1 MRTAWQERRV
11 GFPSGTGEPV
21 NPKQRPQAVGY
32 ARVST
37 EEQAREGVSLEAQ
50 RTRIE
55 AWAQGNDTP
64 LIGIFEDAGISGAK
78 TENREGLQKALGL
91 ATEKRAILVVYSLSR
106 LSRST
111 KDTLALA
118 ERLEKAG
125 ADLVSLSERID
136 TTSASGKMVF
146 RMLAVLNEF
155 ERDQISERTVA
166 ALRHKREKRQPY
178 SPTPYGFDRVCDLL
192 VINHDEQKVI
202 EEILELRGKGRSLR
216 GIATY
221 LNSSGIQAKNGGLW
235 YASSIRS
242 ILLGGVQTE
251 G

>member
-1 MRTAWQERRV
+1 
-11 GFPSGTGEPV
+11 V
-21 NPKQRPQAVGY
+21 NPKQQPQAVGY

-64 LIGIFEDAGISGAK
+64 LIGIFEDAGISGSK
-78 TENREGLQKALGL
+78 TENREGLQKAIGM
-91 ATEKRAILVVYSLSR
+91 ACEKRAILVVYSLSR

-155 ERDQISERTVA
+155 ERDQISERTAA
-166 ALRHKREKRQPY
+166 ALRHKKEKRQPY
-178 SPTPYGFDRVCDLL
+178 SPTPYGFDRICDLL
-192 VINHDEQKVI
+192 VINYDEQAVI
-202 EEILELRGKGRSLR
+202 EEILELRKKGWSLR
-216 GIATY
+216 RIAEQ
-221 LNSSGIQAKNGGLW
+221 LNKGCISSKRGGKW
-235 YASSIRS
+235 FASTIRS
-242 ILLGGVQTE
+242 ILAGNS
-251 G
+251 

>member
-1 MRTAWQERRV
+1 M
-11 GFPSGTGEPV
+11 
-21 NPKQRPQAVGY
+21 NPKQQPHAVGY

-64 LIGIFEDAGISGAK
+64 LIGFFEDAGISGSR
-78 TENREGLQKALGL
+78 TENREGLQKAIGM
-91 ATEKRAILVVYSLSR
+91 ACEKRAILIVYSLSR

-125 ADLVSLSERID
+125 ADLVSLSEKID
-136 TTSASGKMVF
+136 TTSAAGKMVF

-155 ERDQISERTVA
+155 ERDQISERTSA
-166 ALRHKREKRQPY
+166 ALRHKREKRQAY
-178 SPTPYGFDRVCDLL
+178 SPTPYGFDRVGDLL
-192 VINHDEQKVI
+192 VINPEEQKVI
-202 EEILELRGKGRSLR
+202 EEILDLRTQGWSLRQIASKLNNMGIRGK
-216 GIATY
+216 
-221 LNSSGIQAKNGGLW
+221 SGGGW
-235 YASSIRS
+235 HASSVRS
-242 ILLGGVQTE
+242 VLMTLKQ
-251 G
+251 

>member
-1 MRTAWQERRV
+1 
-11 GFPSGTGEPV
+11 V
-21 NPKQRPQAVGY
+21 NPKQQPQAVGY

-64 LIGIFEDAGISGAK
+64 LIGIFDDAGISGSK
-78 TENREGLQKALGL
+78 TENREGLQQAIGL
-91 ATEKRAILVVYSLSR
+91 ACEKRAILVVYSLSR

-155 ERDQISERTVA
+155 ERDQISERTA
-166 ALRHKREKRQPY
+166 SALRHKREKRQAY
-178 SPTPYGFDRVCDLL
+178 SPTPYGFDRIENLL
-192 VINHDEQKVI
+192 VINCDEQKVI
-202 EEILELRGKGRSLR
+202 EEILELREKGWSLR
-216 GIATY
+216 RIADKLNEAGIC
-221 LNSSGIQAKNGGLW
+221 SKNGGMW
-235 YASSIRS
+235 FASSVRYVLRS
-242 ILLGGVQTE
+242 NRL
-251 G
+251 

>member
-1 MRTAWQERRV
+1 
-11 GFPSGTGEPV
+11 V
-21 NPKQRPQAVGY
+21 NPKHIMQAVGY

-50 RTRIE
+50 RARIE
-55 AWAQGNDTP
+55 AWAQANETA
-64 LIGIFEDAGISGAK
+64 LIGFFEDAGISGSR
-78 TENREGLQKALGL
+78 TENREGLRQAISQ
-91 ATEKRAILVVYSLSR
+91 ACEKKAILVVYSLSR

-125 ADLVSLSERID
+125 ADLVSLSEKID

-155 ERDQISERTVA
+155 ERDQISERTAA
-166 ALRHKREKRQPY
+166 ALRHKRDQRQAY
-178 SPTPYGFDRVCDLL
+178 SPTPYGFDRICDLL

-202 EEILELRGKGRSLR
+202 EEILELREKGWSLREIVRSLNED
-216 GIATY
+216 GV
-221 LNSSGIQAKNGGLW
+221 SAKNGGQW
-235 YASSIRS
+235 HASTVRS
-242 ILLGGVQTE
+242 VLRTAR
-251 G
+251 